1 MEKEKTGGGVITL
14 ETRPV
19 EYTKYYQEI
28 WTYPALSVKGRV
40 TQVIGLVMEV
50 SGIKPYVGEVC
61 LVEVAASR
69 EPVLAEVVGF
79 RQGRALLMPLGN
91 LRGVGPGCRVKA
103 TGHPFFVK
111 VGPGILGKVIDGL
124 GKPIL
129 EDIGGEV
136 QGLLVDNSPPNPL
149 ERKPINQ
156 VMVTGIRAID
166 TLLTCGQGQRIGI
179 FSGSGVGK
187 STLMGMIAR
196 YSEADVSVIALVGE
210 RGREVGDFLNNDLG
224 PEGLKRSVVVVSTS
238 DRPALERVKA
248 ALVAT
253 TVAEYFRD
261 QGLKVILM
269 MDSVTRF
276 AMALREIGLAIGEP
290 PATKGYTPSVFA
302 TLPRLLERSGTSR
315 SGSITGFY
323 TVLVDGDDF
332 NEPIADAVR
341 GILDGHIILSRDL
354 AARNHF
360 PAIDVLGSI
369 SRLMPYLIEE
379 EHKEQASLVRDLLS
393 AYKESEDLIN
403 IGAYVRGSNPRVD
416 RAIAYRDSL
425 RMFLC
430 QDMSESVSWQQSK
443 EALEALFPQ
452 FPGGV

>member
-1 MEKEKTGGGVITL
+1 MSGLGAQLVS
-14 ETRPV
+14 
-19 EYTKYYQEI
+19 YDKYYQEI
-28 WTYPALSVKGRV
+28 RSSPALSVKGMV
-40 TQVIGLVMEV
+40 TQVIGMVMEV
-50 SGIKPYVGEVC
+50 SGIRPFIGEVC
-61 LVEVAASR
+61 LVEITTGGK
-69 EPVLAEVVGF
+69 PLLAEAVGF
-79 RQGRALLMPLGN
+79 RQGRALLMPLGD
-91 LRGVGPGCRVKA
+91 LKGVGPGCRVKA
-103 TGHPFFVK
+103 TGHHFYVK
-111 VGPGILGKVIDGL
+111 AGPKILGKVIDGL
-124 GKPIL
+124 GNPL
-129 EDIGGEV
+129 QDTLDGEI
-136 QGLLVDNSPPNPL
+136 QNLMVDNSPPNPL
-149 ERKPINQ
+149 ERKPIDQ
-156 VMVTGIRAID
+156 VMVTGVRAID

-224 PEGLKRSVVVVSTS
+224 AEGLKRSVVVVSTS

-253 TVAEYFRD
+253 AVAEYFRD

-302 TLPRLLERSGTSR
+302 ALPRLLERSGTSHF
-315 SGSITGFY
+315 GSITGFY

-341 GILDGHIILSRDL
+341 GILDGHIVLSRDL
-354 AARNHF
+354 AAQNHF
-360 PAIDVLGSI
+360 PAIDILNSI

-379 EHKEQASLVRDLLS
+379 EHKEKASQAKDLLS
-393 AYKESEDLIN
+393 AYAESEDLIN
-403 IGAYVRGSNPRVD
+403 IGAYVDGSNPRVD
-416 RAIAYRDSL
+416 RAIAYRDRL
-425 RMFLC
+425 KEFLC
-430 QDMSESVSWQQSK
+430 QDMSISVSWQQSK
-443 EALEALFPQ
+443 EELRALFP
-452 FPGGV
+452 

>member
-1 MEKEKTGGGVITL
+1 MLEL
-14 ETRPV
+14 ETGAID
-19 EYTKYYQEI
+19 YAKYYQEI
-28 WTYPALSVKGRV
+28 WSFPAISIKGRV

-50 SGIKPYVGEVC
+50 SGIRPCVGEVC

-69 EPVLAEVVGF
+69 EPLLAEVVGF
-79 RQGRALLMPLGN
+79 RQGRALLMPLGS
-91 LRGVGPGCRVKA
+91 LSGVGPGCRVKA
-103 TGHPFFVK
+103 TGHPFFVR
-111 VGPGILGKVIDGL
+111 VGPEILGKVIDGL
-124 GKPIL
+124 GNPIL
-129 EDIGGEV
+129 DNIEGEL

-156 VMVTGIRAID
+156 VMVTGVRAID

-261 QGLKVILM
+261 QGFKVILM
-269 MDSVTRF
+269 MDSITRF

-302 TLPRLLERSGTSR
+302 SLPRLLERSGTSR

-341 GILDGHIILSRDL
+341 GILDGHIVLSREL
-354 AARNHF
+354 AAQNHF
-360 PAIDVLGSI
+360 PAIDILGSV
-369 SRLMPYLIEE
+369 SRLMPYLIDED
-379 EHKEQASLVRDLLS
+379 HKEKAAQVRELLS
-393 AYKESEDLIN
+393 TYRESEDLIN
-403 IGAYVRGSNPRVD
+403 IGAYVSGSNPRVD
-416 RAIAYRDSL
+416 RAIAYRDRL
-425 RMFLC
+425 RKFLC

-443 EALEALFPQ
+443 EELAALFPSSSE
-452 FPGGV
+452 VE

>member
-1 MEKEKTGGGVITL
+1 MSSLQRGAVD
-14 ETRPV
+14 
-19 EYTKYYQEI
+19 YAKYYQEI
-28 WTYPALSVKGRV
+28 WSFPALSIKGRV

-50 SGIKPYVGEVC
+50 SGIKPSVGEVC
-61 LVEVAASR
+61 LVEVTENR
-69 EPVLAEVVGF
+69 EPLLAEVVGF
-79 RQGRALLMPLGN
+79 REGRALLMPLGN

-103 TGHPFFVK
+103 TGHPFYVK
-111 VGPGILGKVIDGL
+111 VGRRLLGKVIDGL
-124 GKPIL
+124 GNLIGNTL
-129 EDIGGEV
+129 TEEIGGEREKL
-136 QGLLVDNSPPNPL
+136 QGLLVDNPPPNPL
-149 ERKPINQ
+149 ERKPIDQ
-156 VMVTGIRAID
+156 VMVTGVRAID

-210 RGREVGDFLNNDLG
+210 RGREVGDFLNNALG
-224 PEGLKRSVVVVSTS
+224 AEGLKRSVVVVSTS

-302 TLPRLLERSGTSR
+302 ALPRLLERSGTSR
-315 SGSITGFY
+315 RGSITGFY

-341 GILDGHIILSRDL
+341 GILDGHIVLSREL
-354 AARNHF
+354 AAQNHF
-360 PAIDVLGSI
+360 PAIDVLDSI
-369 SRLMPYLIEE
+369 SRLMPYIVDDG
-379 EHKEQASLVRDLLS
+379 HKEKAAWVRDLLA
-393 AYKESEDLIN
+393 AYREAEDLIN
-403 IGAYVRGSNPRVD
+403 IGAYVSGSNPRVD
-416 RAIAYRDSL
+416 MAIAYRDRLNS
-425 RMFLC
+425 FLC
-430 QDMSESVSWQQSK
+430 QDMSESVSWQQSM
-443 EALEALFPQ
+443 EALEALFPPSLPDGQ
-452 FPGGV
+452 

>member
-1 MEKEKTGGGVITL
+1 MLAL
-14 ETRPV
+14 ETGAID
-19 EYTKYYQEI
+19 YAKYYQEI
-28 WTYPALSVKGRV
+28 WSYPAISIKGRV

-50 SGIKPYVGEVC
+50 SGIRPCVGEVC
-61 LVEVAASR
+61 LVEVNASR
-69 EPVLAEVVGF
+69 EPLLAEVVGF
-79 RQGRALLMPLGN
+79 RQGRALLMPLGSLN
-91 LRGVGPGCRVKA
+91 GVGPGCRVKA

-111 VGPGILGKVIDGL
+111 VGPQILGKVIDGL
-124 GKPIL
+124 GNPIL
-129 EDIGGEV
+129 GKIEGEL

-156 VMVTGIRAID
+156 VMVTGVRAID

-187 STLMGMIAR
+187 STLIGMIAR
-196 YSEADVSVIALVGE
+196 YSEADVNVIALVGE

-253 TVAEYFRD
+253 RVAEYFRD

-269 MDSVTRF
+269 MDSITRF

-290 PATKGYTPSVFA
+290 PTTKGYTPSVFA
-302 TLPRLLERSGTSR
+302 SLPRLLERSGTSR

-341 GILDGHIILSRDL
+341 GILDGHIVLSRDL
-354 AARNHF
+354 AAQNHF
-360 PAIDVLGSI
+360 PAIDILGSV
-369 SRLMPYLIEE
+369 SRLMPYLIDED
-379 EHKEQASLVRDLLS
+379 HKEKAAQVRELLS
-393 AYKESEDLIN
+393 TYRESEDLIN

-416 RAIAYRDSL
+416 RAIAYRDRL
-425 RMFLC
+425 RKFLC
-430 QDMSESVSWQQSK
+430 
-443 EALEALFPQ
+443 
-452 FPGGV
+452 